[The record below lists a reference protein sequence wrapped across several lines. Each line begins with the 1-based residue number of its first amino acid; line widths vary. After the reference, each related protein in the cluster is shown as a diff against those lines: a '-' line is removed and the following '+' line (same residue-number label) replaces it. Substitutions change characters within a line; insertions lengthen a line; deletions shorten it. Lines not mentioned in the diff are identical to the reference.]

1 MVEIP
6 SRQRSRR
13 RRGSLERPV
22 NGRVYRGTCLL
33 LGVPLLIAAF
43 SVMRPEPLPA
53 PLVPPTFDATAALM
67 LTEDLAR
74 TYPVRTPGSAG
85 AAGAARWVSER
96 FRDYGFDVQT
106 ETFVQRVAG
115 LGTVRLR
122 NLRAVV
128 AGRSPEVLLVTAH
141 RDGSREGPGAN
152 DNASGTAAL
161 IELARAYAPGPAT
174 RGAQSGP
181 LHTLVFLSTDGGA
194 FGALGAAHF
203 ADQAAYGDRI
213 TAVVSLDALA
223 GGSPAR
229 VEFRGDSARG
239 ASASLVQTASDRVL
253 EQTGERARHPG
264 MLSQLLDLGFPFS
277 LREQAPF
284 VSAGVPAVTL
294 TTSGERP
301 PAAFDDSVP
310 QLARGRLDE
319 LGRSAQSLVQSLDSG
334 FDLSL
339 GPASYLYTG
348 ERAVPGWAVRL
359 VLVAALMPFLAAA
372 VDLFA
377 RCRRRRIALA
387 PAVRSLLSRFAF
399 WLVVGC
405 LFGGFWL
412 LGAWPAGS
420 GRPLA
425 LETAAAGDWPVLA
438 LGVLGLLS
446 ALAWLLVR
454 ERLIPRR
461 AVASSEELAGY
472 TVALLALGVLALV
485 VVTVNTY
492 ALAVLLPA
500 LHAWLWLPQ
509 TRGFSAWTRLLVL
522 AVGFLGPLVFLVSF
536 ATRYG
541 MGLDTPWYLLALV
554 SVGYIS
560 PLAVVLL
567 LAWAAPTAQL
577 VALVAHRYAPY
588 PARHERPTHGL
599 LRRTAHALAARR
611 RRAREPELAEAS

>member
-1 MVEIP
+1 M
-6 SRQRSRR
+6 
-13 RRGSLERPV
+13 
-22 NGRVYRGTCLL
+22 YRGTWLL

-43 SVMRPEPLPA
+43 SVTRPEPLPA
-53 PLVPPTFDATAALM
+53 PLVPPTFDGTAALT
-67 LTEDLAR
+67 LTEELAR
-74 TYPVRTPGSAG
+74 TYPVRTPGSTG

-106 ETFVQRVAG
+106 ESFLQRVAG

-128 AGRSPEVLLVTAH
+128 AGRSPEVILVTAH

-161 IELARAYAPGPAT
+161 IELARAYAPGPTA
-174 RGAQSGP
+174 RGAQGGP

-194 FGALGAAHF
+194 YGALGAAHF

-213 TAVVSLDALA
+213 AAVLSLDALA
-223 GGSPAR
+223 GRGR
-229 VEFRGDSARG
+229 GRLEFRGDTARG

-253 EQTGERARHPG
+253 EQTGERVRRPG
-264 MLSQLLDLGFPFS
+264 TLSQLLDLGFPFS

-294 TTSGERP
+294 TTSGDRP
-301 PAAFDDSVP
+301 PGAFDDSVP

-334 FDLSL
+334 FDLAP
-339 GPASYLYTG
+339 GPASYLYLG
-348 ERAVPGWAVRL
+348 ERVVPGWAVRL
-359 VLVAALMPFLAAA
+359 VLVAALLPFLAAA

-399 WLVVGC
+399 WLVLGG

-412 LGAWPAGS
+412 LGAWPGSSS

-425 LETAAAGDWPVLA
+425 LETAAAGDWPALA
-438 LGVLGLLS
+438 LGALGLLS
-446 ALAWLLVR
+446 ALAWLLAR

-461 AVASSEELAGY
+461 PVVSSEELAGY

-485 VVTVNTY
+485 VVTVNAY

-500 LHAWLWLPQ
+500 LHTWLWLPQ
-509 TRGFSAWTRLLVL
+509 ARGGSAWTRMVLLV
-522 AVGFLGPLVFLVSF
+522 VGFFGPLLFLVSF
-536 ATRYG
+536 ATRYEL
-541 MGLDTPWYLLALV
+541 GLDAPWYLLTLV
-554 SVGYIS
+554 SVGYVS
-560 PLAVVLL
+560 PLALLLL

-577 VALVAHRYAPY
+577 IALAAHRYAPF
-588 PARHERPTHGL
+588 PARGEQGARGL
-599 LRRTAHALAARR
+599 LGRTVSALAARR
-611 RRAREPELAEAS
+611 QRAREPEVAEAS